1 METIIFILTEA
12 IYYLFLGLLV
22 TKFNNVYLA
31 NSCVLLFLFSMLIS
45 IPSLIFI
52 KILKNKKK
60 YFSVSSILIIFT
72 SLLILQFRKFT
83 KNGIINFTFYLYTIL
98 FMLVPFLSIF
108 MLSLHNLSVP
118 NQKKKQLVFLIVSKK
133 VIILVFTLIFS
144 FILKFQNI
152 IILISILDFI
162 FNISSPFIS
171 KVFKGHF

>member
-98 FMLVPFLSIF
+98 FMLVPFLPS
-108 MLSLHNLSVP
+108 
-118 NQKKKQLVFLIVSKK
+118 
-133 VIILVFTLIFS
+133 
-144 FILKFQNI
+144 
-152 IILISILDFI
+152 
-162 FNISSPFIS
+162 
-171 KVFKGHF
+171 